1 MNNLLPFSAILLC
14 IIYLSM
20 HVILGKL
27 RRARKRKLSSVG
39 HGPPSYPVIGCLISF
54 YKNRYRLLDWY
65 TDLLARSPTKTIVVS
80 RFGAPRTIV
89 TANPQN
95 VVYILK
101 TNFSNFPKGK
111 PFTEI
116 LGDFLGIGIFNVDG
130 NLWHTQRKLA
140 SHEFTARSF
149 KDYVMNVLKEEVENK
164 LFPLMDSLAAAEVN
178 KEVDLQDLLRKL
190 GFDIVCRITLG
201 VDPSVLPLMNLMEAF
216 DKASELSAKRG
227 AEPVLVIWK
236 LKRLLGIG
244 SEKIL
249 RDSIQQIQSFVS
261 DIIRQKRGNNN
272 VQGEDLLSK
281 MLMGIKIDKEDEV
294 MIRDMMISFIMAGRD
309 TTSAAMTWLFHLLSG
324 HPNIEQQVV
333 KEILLATRSEVES
346 HTSGESLKE
355 LRLLKACLCESMRL
369 YPPVAWDSKHAI
381 SRDVLPDGTGI
392 GVGDRVTYFP
402 YGMGRMEDLWGKDRL
417 EFRPDRWILGRDGE
431 LKVEALKNVSPY
443 TFPVF
448 QAGPRVCLGK
458 DLAFVQMRYIV
469 AAILRRFEIIPSSSN
484 RPVFVPFLTAHM
496 AGGFKV
502 SIRRRRTEMVPVVD

>member
-14 IIYLSM
+14 IIYLSL

-65 TDLLARSPTKTIVVS
+65 TDLLTRSPTKTIVVS

-95 VVYILK
+95 VEYILK

-164 LFPLMDSLAAAEVN
+164 LFPLMDSLAAAEV
-178 KEVDLQDLLRKL
+178 DLQDLLRKL

-249 RDSIQQIQSFVS
+249 RHSIQQIQSFVS

-281 MLMGIKIDKEDEV
+281 MLMGIKMDKDKEDEV

-381 SRDVLPDGTGI
+381 SRDVLPDGTAI

-431 LKVEALKNVSPY
+431 GKVEALKNISPY
-443 TFPVF
+443 RFPVF

-469 AAILRRFEIIPSSSN
+469 AAILRRFEIVPSSSN

>member
-1 MNNLLPFSAILLC
+1 MNNLLPFSAVLLC

-65 TDLLARSPTKTIVVS
+65 TDLLTRSPTKTIVVS
-80 RFGAPRTIV
+80 RFGARRTIV

-95 VVYILK
+95 VEYILK

-272 VQGEDLLSK
+272 VQGDLLSK

-333 KEILLATRSEVES
+333 KEMLLATRSEVES

-381 SRDVLPDGTGI
+381 SRDVLPDGTAI

-402 YGMGRMEDLWGKDRL
+402 YGMGRMEDLWGKDTL

-431 LKVEALKNVSPY
+431 GKVEALKNVSPY